1 MNFLENQENER
12 QPQLICEGLSL
23 GYEGT
28 TLLRDL
34 SFTVREGDYLCIVG
48 ENGSGK
54 TTLMKA
60 LLGLIP
66 CASGR
71 IVMGEGLK
79 PTEIGYLPQQSAIQK
94 DFPASVEEVVLSGT
108 IGYRGLKP
116 FYGKKERELSEK
128 NMDML
133 GLLPLRKRCYQELSG
148 GQQQRVLLARALC
161 ATKKCLVL
169 DEPTTGLDPVVTA
182 EFYHVLHEINQ
193 SGMTII
199 MVSHDVEQAVR
210 DCSHILHLSCHP
222 LFIGTAA
229 QYKASPL
236 GRKYLEV
243 HAL

>member
-1 MNFLENQENER
+1 MALLTFEGV
-12 QPQLICEGLSL
+12 GLSY
-23 GYEGT
+23 GG
-28 TLLRDL
+28 DNVAHDV
-34 SFTVREGDYLCIVG
+34 SFSVQAGEFWGIVG

-79 PTEIGYLPQQSAIQK
+79 PNEIGYLPQQSAIQK
-94 DFPASVEEVVLSGT
+94 DFPASVGEVVLSGT
-108 IGYRGLKP
+108 IGWRGMKP
-116 FYGKKERELSEK
+116 FYGRRERAIAKE

-133 GLLPLRKRCYQELSG
+133 GILPLETHSYQELSG

-182 EFYHVLHEINQ
+182 EFYRLLNDINQ
-193 SGMTII
+193 RGMTIV
-199 MVSHDVEQAVR
+199 MVSHDIEEATR
-210 DCSHILHLSCHP
+210 CCSHILHLSCHP

-229 QYKASPL
+229 EYRNSPI
-236 GRKYLEV
+236 GRKYRKETAV
-243 HAL
+243 

>member
-1 MNFLENQENER
+1 MALLTFESV
-12 QPQLICEGLSL
+12 GLSY
-23 GYEGT
+23 GG
-28 TLLRDL
+28 DNVAHDV
-34 SFTVREGDYLCIVG
+34 SFSVQAGEFWGIVG

-79 PTEIGYLPQQSAIQK
+79 PNEIGYLPQSSAIQK
-94 DFPASVEEVVLSGT
+94 DFPASVYEVVLSGT
-108 IGYRGLKP
+108 IGWRGMKP
-116 FYGKKERELSEK
+116 FYGRREREMARA

-133 GLLPLRKRCYQELSG
+133 GLLPLAKHSYQELSG

-161 ATKKCLVL
+161 ATRKCLVL

-182 EFYHVLHEINQ
+182 EFYKLLNEINRR
-193 SGMTII
+193 GMTVV
-199 MVSHDVEQAVR
+199 MVSHDVGEAVR
-210 DCSHILHLSCHP
+210 SCSHILHLSCHP

-229 QYKASPL
+229 EYRNSPI
-236 GRKYLEV
+236 GRKYLKETAV
-243 HAL
+243 

>member
-1 MNFLENQENER
+1 MA
-12 QPQLICEGLSL
+12 LIMFEGVGLSY
-23 GYEGT
+23 GG
-28 TLLRDL
+28 DNVAHDV
-34 SFTVREGDYLCIVG
+34 SFSVNAGEFWGIVG

-54 TTLMKA
+54 STLMKA

-79 PTEIGYLPQQSAIQK
+79 PNEIGYLPQQSMIQR

-116 FYGKKERELSEK
+116 FYGRRERALAEK

-133 GLLPLRKRCYQELSG
+133 GLLPLRKHSYQELSG

-182 EFYHVLHEINQ
+182 EFYRLLHTINE

-199 MVSHDVEQAVR
+199 MVSHDVEEAVR
-210 DCSHILHLSCHP
+210 SCSMILHLSCHP
-222 LFIGTAA
+222 LFIGTAQA
-229 QYKASPL
+229 YKNSPV
-236 GRKYLEV
+236 GRKYLKETTV
-243 HAL
+243 

>member
-1 MNFLENQENER
+1 MALLTFESV
-12 QPQLICEGLSL
+12 GLSY
-23 GYEGT
+23 GG
-28 TLLRDL
+28 DNVAHDV
-34 SFTVREGDYLCIVG
+34 SFSVNAGEFWGIVG

-79 PTEIGYLPQQSAIQK
+79 PTEIGYLPQQSLIQK
-94 DFPASVEEVVLSGT
+94 DFPASVGEVVLSGT

-116 FYGKKERELSEK
+116 FYGKRERALARQ
-128 NMDML
+128 NMEML
-133 GLLPLRKRCYQELSG
+133 GIASLEKHSYQELSG

-182 EFYHVLHEINQ
+182 EFYKLLHTVNGQ
-193 SGMTII
+193 GMTVI
-199 MVSHDVEQAVR
+199 MVSHDVEEAVR

-229 QYKASPL
+229 EYRQSPI
-236 GRKYLEV
+236 GRKYLQENAV
-243 HAL
+243 

>member
-1 MNFLENQENER
+1 MA
-12 QPQLICEGLSL
+12 I
-23 GYEGT
+23 
-28 TLLRDL
+28 L
-34 SFTVREGDYLCIVG
+34 SFENVGLAYGGDNVAHDVSFSVNAGEFWGIVG

-79 PTEIGYLPQQSAIQK
+79 PTEIGYLPQSSAIQR

-116 FYGKKERELSEK
+116 FYGRREREMANR
-128 NMDML
+128 NMEML
-133 GLLPLRKRCYQELSG
+133 GLLPLKRHSFQELSG

-161 ATKKCLVL
+161 ATKKCIVL

-182 EFYHVLHEINQ
+182 EFYQLLHGINKQ
-193 SGMTII
+193 GMTVI
-199 MVSHDVEQAVR
+199 MVSHDVEEAVR
-210 DCSHILHLSCHP
+210 SCSHILHLSCHP

-229 QYKASPL
+229 EYRVSPI
-236 GRKYLEV
+236 GRRYLQENAV
-243 HAL
+243 